1 MIEPI
6 RQDDVPRPVL
16 DIRVGS
22 ATNALRPTLSAE
34 RSLAAGRSQWVS
46 LALVAVAAVI
56 ADQVTKWFVSNRL
69 ELYQEAHIAGPFSI
83 QHVHNSGI
91 AFGLF
96 ANSTSVVILL
106 TVVAITA
113 LLLYFGRSG
122 EGRPVLSVAVA
133 LILGGSVA
141 NLVDRVR
148 LGYVTDFLHV
158 EYWPAFNLADSFI
171 VVGVGLLFVT
181 LTARE
186 RPGRVQNGVTRL
198 PRR

>member
-6 RQDDVPRPVL
+6 RQDELPRPVL

-22 ATNALRPTLSAE
+22 ATNALQPTLSAE
-34 RSLAAGRSQWVS
+34 RSLAAGPSQWLA
-46 LALVAVAAVI
+46 LALVAVAAVV
-56 ADQVTKWFVSNRL
+56 ADQVTKWFVSSRL
-69 ELYQEAHIAGPFSI
+69 DLFQEAQIAGPFSI

-96 ANSTSVVILL
+96 ANSTTVVILL
-106 TVVAITA
+106 TAAAISA
-113 LLLYFGRSG
+113 LLLYFGRAG

-141 NLVDRVR
+141 NLIDRVR

-186 RPGRVQNGVTRL
+186 RPRPVHRGVSRL
-198 PRR
+198 SRR